1 MELQKKLK
9 ILAESAKYDA
19 SCSSSGSDRG
29 GRGTGAAHMSG
40 VCHSWAADGRCI
52 SLLKILMTN
61 ECVYDCA
68 YCVNRRSNDIQ
79 RTILTPDEIAKLT
92 FEFYK
97 RNYIEGLFLSS
108 GVVVSPDHTMGLML
122 EAIKKLRREF
132 RFNGYVH
139 MKVIPGA
146 DRSLIDQA
154 GLWADRV
161 SVNIELP
168 TDKSLRLLA
177 PGKTKETVL
186 SPMSRI
192 ARMITAAKDER
203 RSIKNTPAYAPA
215 GQSTQLIIGA
225 TPETDREIMKLSEA
239 LYDKMAL
246 KRVYYSAF
254 VPVSKDSRLPALMD
268 PPLLRE
274 HRLYQA
280 DWLLRFYG
288 FKADELLDEAHPTLD
303 LSFDPK
309 TVWALNNLHLF
320 PLEVNKAAYADIL
333 RVPGIGVTS
342 AQRIM
347 RARRAGPLKLDDLK
361 KLGVVMKRT
370 MYFVTADGK
379 YGGIKKGTGEAIKV
393 KLLERENPNSQLNL
407 FSEAAL
413 AAIGYDAA
421 QTQALTALVKAGIAE
436 TVAGQL

>member
-1 MELQKKLK
+1 MDLDKKLE
-9 ILAESAKYDA
+9 ILADSAKYDA
-19 SCSSSGSDRG
+19 SCASSGSDRG
-29 GRGTGAAHMSG
+29 GGGTGAAHLSG

-68 YCVNRRSNDIQ
+68 YCINRRSNDSPKA
-79 RTILTPDEIAKLT
+79 ILTPDEIAGLT

-108 GVVVSPDHTMGLML
+108 GITVSPDRTMELML
-122 EAIKKLRREF
+122 EAVRKLRQQF

-139 MKVIPGA
+139 LKVIPGA
-146 DRSLIDQA
+146 DQALIDQA

-177 PGKTKETVL
+177 PGKTKQTVL
-186 SPMSRI
+186 TPMSRLALKI
-192 ARMITAAKDER
+192 SSAKDER
-203 RSIKNTPAYAPA
+203 RSIKSTPAYAPA

-225 TPETDREIMKLSEA
+225 TPETDREIIKLSEA
-239 LYDKMAL
+239 LYDKMRL

-254 VPVSKDSRLPALMD
+254 VPVMKDSRLPVLLD

-288 FKADELLDEAHPTLD
+288 FTADELLDEKHPALD

-309 TVWALNNLHLF
+309 TVWAINNLHLF
-320 PLEVNKAAYADIL
+320 PLEVNKAPYEELL

-342 AQRIM
+342 ARRIL
-347 RARRAGPLKLDDLK
+347 RARRTGPLSLDDLK
-361 KLGVVMKRT
+361 KLGVVMKRAV
-370 MYFVTADGK
+370 YFVTAGGK
-379 YGGIKKGTGEAIKV
+379 YSGLKKESEEAIKI
-393 KLLERENPNSQLNL
+393 KLLEHKNPN
-407 FSEAAL
+407 
-413 AAIGYDAA
+413 
-421 QTQALTALVKAGIAE
+421 
-436 TVAGQL
+436 GQLDLFWEKELMKEGLAGTVSGQL

>member
-1 MELQKKLK
+1 MDLQRKLE
-9 ILAESAKYDA
+9 ILADSAKYDA
-19 SCSSSGSDRG
+19 SCASSGSDRG
-29 GRGTGAAHMSG
+29 GRGAGAAHISG
-40 VCHSWAADGRCI
+40 VCHSWTADGRCV
-52 SLLKILMTN
+52 SLLKVLMTN

-68 YCVNRRSNDIQ
+68 YCVNRRSNDVP
-79 RTILTPDEIAKLT
+79 RASLTPDEIASLA

-108 GVVVSPDHTMGLML
+108 GIAGSPDRTMELLL
-122 EAIKKLRREF
+122 EAVRKLRREF

-139 MKVIPGA
+139 LKVIPGA
-146 DRSLIDQA
+146 DRTLIDQA

-186 SPMSRI
+186 GPMDRLAGRI
-192 ARMITAAKDER
+192 AAYRDER
-203 RSIKNTPAYAPA
+203 RSIKSAPAYAPA

-225 TPETDREIMKLSEA
+225 TPETDLEIMKLSEA
-239 LYDKMAL
+239 LYGKMRL

-254 VPVSKDSRLPALMD
+254 VPVSSDSRLPALAE

-288 FKADELLDEAHPTLD
+288 FTADELLDEKHPELD
-303 LSFDPK
+303 LAFDPK
-309 TVWALNNLHLF
+309 TVWALNNLERF
-320 PLEVNKAAYADIL
+320 PLEVNTADYEALL

-342 AQRIM
+342 ARRIL
-347 RARRAGPLKLDDLK
+347 RARRAGTLKLDDLK
-361 KLGVVMKRT
+361 KLGVVMKRAV
-370 MYFVTADGK
+370 YFVTAAGK
-379 YGGIKKGTGEAIKV
+379 YAGIKNESGEAIKV
-393 KLLERENPNSQLNL
+393 KLLEHRNPNGQLDL
-407 FSEAAL
+407 FGRLELAKEGL
-413 AAIGYDAA
+413 AA
-421 QTQALTALVKAGIAE
+421 
-436 TVAGQL
+436 TVTGQL

>member
-1 MELQKKLK
+1 MLDTMDLQRKLE
-9 ILAESAKYDA
+9 ILADSAKYDA
-19 SCSSSGSDRG
+19 SCASSGSNRA
-29 GRGTGAAHMSG
+29 GRGTGAAHQSG
-40 VCHSWAADGRCI
+40 VCHSWTADGRCV

-68 YCVNRRSNDIQ
+68 YCVNRRSND
-79 RTILTPDEIAKLT
+79 TPKAILTPDEIAGLA

-108 GVVVSPDHTMGLML
+108 GIVVSPDRTMELML
-122 EAIKKLRREF
+122 EAVRKLRENYH
-132 RFNGYVH
+132 FNGYVH

-146 DRSLIDQA
+146 DQRLIDQA

-177 PGKTKETVL
+177 PGKTKATVL
-186 SPMSRI
+186 GPMSRLAQRI
-192 ARMITAAKDER
+192 SASKDER
-203 RSIKNTPAYAPA
+203 RSIKSTPAFAPA

-225 TPETDREIMKLSEA
+225 TPETDREIIKLSEA
-239 LYDKMAL
+239 LYDKMRL

-254 VPVSKDSRLPALMD
+254 VPVVKDSRLPALID

-288 FKADELLDEAHPTLD
+288 FKADELLDEKHPTLD

-320 PLEVNKAAYADIL
+320 PLEVNKASYEEIL

-342 AQRIM
+342 AKRIL
-347 RARRAGPLKLDDLK
+347 RARRAAPLSLDDLK
-361 KLGVVMKRT
+361 KLGVVMKRAV
-370 MYFVTADGK
+370 YFVTAGGK
-379 YGGIKKGTGEAIKV
+379 YAGLKKETEEAIKI
-393 KLLERENPNSQLNL
+393 KLLEHKNPNGQLNL
-407 FSEAAL
+407 FAEKGLIKEAMP
-413 AAIGYDAA
+413 G
-421 QTQALTALVKAGIAE
+421 TA
-436 TVAGQL
+436 TGQL

>member
-1 MELQKKLK
+1 MDLDKKLE
-9 ILAESAKYDA
+9 ILADSAKYDA
-19 SCSSSGSDRG
+19 SCASSGSDRG
-29 GRGTGAAHMSG
+29 GRGTGAAHLSG
-40 VCHSWAADGRCI
+40 VCHSWTADGRCI

-68 YCVNRRSNDIQ
+68 YCVNRRSNDSAKA
-79 RTILTPDEIAKLT
+79 ILTPDEIAGLT

-108 GVVVSPDHTMGLML
+108 GIIVSPDRTMELML
-122 EAIKKLRREF
+122 EAVRKLRQVF

-146 DRSLIDQA
+146 DQALIDQA

-177 PGKTKETVL
+177 PGKTKATVL
-186 SPMSRI
+186 GPMNRLAQRI
-192 ARMITAAKDER
+192 SASKDER
-203 RSIKNTPAYAPA
+203 RSIKSSPAYAPA

-225 TPETDREIMKLSEA
+225 TPETDREIIKLSEA
-239 LYDKMAL
+239 LYGKMRL

-254 VPVSKDSRLPALMD
+254 VPVMKDNRLPALID

-288 FKADELLDEAHPTLD
+288 FTAEELLDEKHPALD

-309 TVWALNNLHLF
+309 TVWAANNLHLF
-320 PLEVNKAAYADIL
+320 PLEVNKASYEEIL

-342 AQRIM
+342 AQRIF
-347 RARRAGPLKLDDLK
+347 RARRAGGLSLDDLK
-361 KLGVVMKRT
+361 KLGVVMKRAV
-370 MYFVTADGK
+370 YFVTAGGK
-379 YGGIKKGTGEAIKV
+379 YGGLKKETGEAIKL
-393 KLLERENPNSQLNL
+393 KLLEHKNPNGQLDL
-407 FSEAAL
+407 FGEA
-413 AAIGYDAA
+413 
-421 QTQALTALVKAGIAE
+421 ALVKAGMKE
-436 TVAGQL
+436 TVTGQI

>member
-1 MELQKKLK
+1 MELQQKLE
-9 ILAESAKYDA
+9 ILADSAKYDA
-19 SCSSSGSDRG
+19 SCASSGSDRG
-29 GRGTGAAHMSG
+29 GQGTGAAHISG

-61 ECVYDCA
+61 SCVYDCA
-68 YCVNRRSNDIQ
+68 YCVNRRTND
-79 RTILTPDEIAKLT
+79 TPKAILTPDEIAGLT

-108 GVVVSPDHTMGLML
+108 GITVSPDRTMELMI
-122 EAIKKLRREF
+122 EAVRKLRQEF

-146 DRSLIDQA
+146 DQSLIDQA

-168 TDKSLRLLA
+168 TEKSLQLLA
-177 PGKTKETVL
+177 PGKTKANVL
-186 SPMSRI
+186 GPMSRLA
-192 ARMITAAKDER
+192 ARISASRDER
-203 RSIKNTPAYAPA
+203 RTIKSAPAFAPA

-225 TPETDREIMKLSEA
+225 TPETDREIIKLSEA
-239 LYDKMAL
+239 LYDKMRL

-254 VPVSKDSRLPALMD
+254 VPVSKDSRLPALID

-288 FKADELLDEAHPTLD
+288 FKAEELLDAAHPTLD

-320 PLEVNKAAYADIL
+320 PLEVNKASYEEIL

-342 AQRIM
+342 AQRIL
-347 RARRAGPLKLDDLK
+347 RARRAGKLSLEDLK
-361 KLGVVMKRT
+361 QLGVVMKRAV
-370 MYFVTADGK
+370 YFVTAGGK
-379 YGGIKKGTGEAIKV
+379 YAGVKRETEEAIKI
-393 KLLERENPNSQLNL
+393 KLLEHNNPNGQQEL
-407 FSEAAL
+407 FSEKAFMKSGL
-413 AAIGYDAA
+413 E
-421 QTQALTALVKAGIAE
+421 QTVT
-436 TVAGQL
+436 GQL

>member
-1 MELQKKLK
+1 MDLQEKLE
-9 ILAESAKYDA
+9 ILADSAKYDA
-19 SCSSSGSDRG
+19 SCASSGSNRA
-29 GRGTGAAHMSG
+29 GRGTGAAHQSG
-40 VCHSWAADGRCI
+40 VCHSWTADGRCV

-68 YCVNRRSNDIQ
+68 YCVNRRTSDS
-79 RTILTPDEIAKLT
+79 RKAILTPDEIAGLT

-108 GVVVSPDHTMGLML
+108 GIVVSPDHTMELML
-122 EAIKKLRREF
+122 AAVRKLRENYH
-132 RFNGYVH
+132 FNGYVH

-146 DRSLIDQA
+146 DQALIDQA

-168 TDKSLRLLA
+168 SDKSLQLLA

-186 SPMSRI
+186 RPMHRLAQRI
-192 ARMITAAKDER
+192 AAHKDER
-203 RSIKNTPAYAPA
+203 RSIKSSPAYAPA

-225 TPETDREIMKLSEA
+225 TPETDREIIKLSEA
-239 LYDKMAL
+239 LYAKMAL

-254 VPVSKDSRLPALMD
+254 VPIMKDSRLPALRE

-288 FKADELLDEAHPTLD
+288 FTADELLDEKHPGLD
-303 LSFDPK
+303 LNFDPK
-309 TVWALNNLHLF
+309 TVWALNNLDKF
-320 PLEVNKAAYADIL
+320 PLEVNKASYEEIL

-342 AQRIM
+342 AQRIL
-347 RARRAGPLKLDDLK
+347 RARRAGALKLDDLK
-361 KLGVVMKRT
+361 KLGVVMKRAV
-370 MYFVTADGK
+370 YFVTAGGK
-379 YGGIKKGTGEAIKV
+379 YGGVQKDSGDAIKV
-393 KLLERENPNSQLNL
+393 KLLEHKNPN
-407 FSEAAL
+407 
-413 AAIGYDAA
+413 
-421 QTQALTALVKAGIAE
+421 
-436 TVAGQL
+436 GQLDLFGQAQPVSEGLEGAVTGQL

>member
-1 MELQKKLK
+1 MACYTFYMDLDKKLE
-9 ILAESAKYDA
+9 ILADSAKYDA
-19 SCSSSGSDRG
+19 SCASSGSDRG
-29 GRGTGAAHMSG
+29 GKGTGSAHMSG
-40 VCHSWAADGRCI
+40 VCHSWTSDGRCI

-68 YCVNRRSNDIQ
+68 YCVNRRSNDSPKA
-79 RTILTPDEIAKLT
+79 ILTPDEIAGLT

-108 GVVVSPDHTMGLML
+108 GIVVSPDHTMELML
-122 EAIKKLRREF
+122 KAVRKLRETF

-139 MKVIPGA
+139 MKVIPGS
-146 DRSLIDQA
+146 DQSLIDQA

-186 SPMSRI
+186 RPMNRLAQRI
-192 ARMITAAKDER
+192 SAAKDER
-203 RSIKNTPAYAPA
+203 RSIKSTPAFAPA

-225 TPETDREIMKLSEA
+225 TPETDREIIKLSEA
-239 LYDKMAL
+239 LYDKMRL

-254 VPVSKDSRLPALMD
+254 VPVMKDNRLPALLE

-288 FKADELLDEAHPTLD
+288 FTADELLDEAHPALD
-303 LSFDPK
+303 LTFDPK
-309 TVWALNNLHLF
+309 TVWALNNLDKF
-320 PLEVNKAAYADIL
+320 PLEVNKASYEEIL

-342 AQRIM
+342 AKRIL
-347 RARRAGPLKLDDLK
+347 RARRAGQLALADLK
-361 KLGVVMKRT
+361 KLGVVMKRAV
-370 MYFVTADGK
+370 YFVTAGGK
-379 YGGIKKGTGEAIKV
+379 YGGVKKESEEAIKV
-393 KLLERENPNSQLNL
+393 KLLEHKNPNGQLNL
-407 FSEAAL
+407 FSESE
-413 AAIGYDAA
+413 
-421 QTQALTALVKAGIAE
+421 LVKEGLTG
-436 TVAGQL
+436 TVTGQL

>member
-1 MELQKKLK
+1 MDLQEKLE
-9 ILAESAKYDA
+9 ILADSAKYDA
-19 SCSSSGSDRG
+19 SCASSGSNRA
-29 GRGTGAAHMSG
+29 GRGTGAAHQSG
-40 VCHSWAADGRCI
+40 VCHSWTADGRCV

-68 YCVNRRSNDIQ
+68 YCVNRRSNDA
-79 RTILTPDEIAKLT
+79 RRAVLTPDEIAGLT

-108 GVVVSPDHTMGLML
+108 GITVSPDRTMELML
-122 EAIKKLRREF
+122 EAVRKLRREF

-146 DRSLIDQA
+146 DQALIDQA

-168 TDKSLRLLA
+168 SDKSLRLLA

-186 SPMSRI
+186 KPMDRLARRI
-192 ARMITAAKDER
+192 AAHKDER
-203 RSIKNTPAYAPA
+203 RSISSSPAYAPA

-225 TPETDREIMKLSEA
+225 TPETDREIVKLSEA

-254 VPVSKDSRLPALMD
+254 VPVTKDSRLPALLE

-288 FKADELLDEAHPTLD
+288 FTADELLDERRPQLD
-303 LSFDPK
+303 LAFDPK
-309 TVWALNNLHLF
+309 TVWALNNLDKF
-320 PLEVNKAAYADIL
+320 PLEVNKASYEEIL

-342 AQRIM
+342 ARRIL
-347 RARRAGPLKLDDLK
+347 RARRAGPLALDDLK
-361 KLGVVMKRT
+361 KLGVVMKRAV
-370 MYFVTADGK
+370 YFVTAAGK
-379 YGGIKKGTGEAIKV
+379 YAGVKKESEEAIKV
-393 KLLERENPNSQLNL
+393 KLLEHKNPNGQLDL
-407 FSEAAL
+407 FSQGE
-413 AAIGYDAA
+413 
-421 QTQALTALVKAGIAE
+421 LVKEGLQA
-436 TVAGQL
+436 TVTGQL

>member
-1 MELQKKLK
+1 MDLQQKLE
-9 ILAESAKYDA
+9 ILADSAKYDA
-19 SCSSSGSDRG
+19 SCASSGSNRG
-29 GRGTGAAHMSG
+29 GRGTGAAHQSG
-40 VCHSWAADGRCI
+40 VCHSWTADGRCV

-68 YCVNRRSNDIQ
+68 YCVNRRSNDAPKA
-79 RTILTPDEIAKLT
+79 ILTPDEIAGLT

-108 GVVVSPDHTMGLML
+108 GITVSPDRTMELML
-122 EAIKKLRREF
+122 EAVRKLRENF
-132 RFNGYVH
+132 HFNGYVH

-146 DRSLIDQA
+146 DQALIDQA

-168 TDKSLRLLA
+168 SDKSLRLLA
-177 PGKTKETVL
+177 PGKNKETVL
-186 SPMSRI
+186 KPMNRLAQQI
-192 ARMITAAKDER
+192 AAHKDER
-203 RSIKNTPAYAPA
+203 RSIKTSPAYAPA

-225 TPETDREIMKLSEA
+225 TPETDREIIKLSEA
-239 LYDKMAL
+239 LYGKMAL

-254 VPVSKDSRLPALMD
+254 VPVMKDNRLPALRE

-288 FKADELLDEAHPTLD
+288 FTADELLDERHPQLD
-303 LSFDPK
+303 LNFDPK
-309 TVWALNNLHLF
+309 TVWALNNLDKF
-320 PLEVNKAAYADIL
+320 PLEVNKASYEEIL

-342 AQRIM
+342 ARRIL

-361 KLGVVMKRT
+361 KLGVVMKRAV
-370 MYFVTADGK
+370 YFVTAGGK
-379 YGGIKKGTGEAIKV
+379 YGGVKKESEEAIKV
-393 KLLERENPNSQLNL
+393 HLLEHKNRNGQLDL
-407 FSEAAL
+407 FGEGELVKEGL
-413 AAIGYDAA
+413 AA
-421 QTQALTALVKAGIAE
+421 
-436 TVAGQL
+436 TVTGQL

>member
-1 MELQKKLK
+1 MDLQEKLE

-19 SCSSSGSDRG
+19 SCASSGSNRS
-29 GRGTGAAHMSG
+29 GRGTGAAHQSG
-40 VCHSWAADGRCI
+40 VCHSWTADGRCV

-68 YCVNRRSNDIQ
+68 YCVNRRSNDT
-79 RTILTPDEIAKLT
+79 RRAALTPDEIASLT

-108 GVVVSPDHTMGLML
+108 GITVSPDRTMELML
-122 EAIKKLRREF
+122 EAVRKLRENF
-132 RFNGYVH
+132 HFNGYVH

-146 DRSLIDQA
+146 DQALIDQA

-168 TDKSLRLLA
+168 SDKSLRLLA

-186 SPMSRI
+186 RPMQRLAQRI
-192 ARMITAAKDER
+192 AAHKDER
-203 RSIKNTPAYAPA
+203 RSIKSSPAYAPA

-225 TPETDREIMKLSEA
+225 TPETDREIIKLSEA
-239 LYDKMAL
+239 LYGKLAL

-254 VPVSKDSRLPALMD
+254 VPVMKDSRLPALRE

-288 FKADELLDEAHPTLD
+288 FTADELLDEKHPGLD
-303 LSFDPK
+303 LNFDPK
-309 TVWALNNLHLF
+309 TVWALHNLDKF
-320 PLEVNKAAYADIL
+320 PLEVNKSPYEQLL
-333 RVPGIGVTS
+333 RVPGVGVTS
-342 AQRIM
+342 AKRIL

-361 KLGVVMKRT
+361 TLGVVMKRAV
-370 MYFVTADGK
+370 YFLTAGGK
-379 YGGIKKGTGEAIKV
+379 YGGLRRESEEGIKV
-393 KLLERENPNSQLNL
+393 KLLEHKNPNGQLDL
-407 FSEAAL
+407 FGQGE
-413 AAIGYDAA
+413 
-421 QTQALTALVKAGIAE
+421 LVKAGLEA
-436 TVAGQL
+436 TVTGQL

>member
-1 MELQKKLK
+1 MMDLQKKLE
-9 ILAESAKYDA
+9 ILADSAKYDA
-19 SCSSSGSDRG
+19 SCASSGSNRG
-29 GRGTGAAHMSG
+29 GRGTGAAHQSG
-40 VCHSWAADGRCI
+40 VCHSWTADGRCV

-68 YCVNRRSNDIQ
+68 YCVNRRSNDAP
-79 RTILTPDEIAKLT
+79 RALLTPDEIAGLT

-108 GVVVSPDHTMGLML
+108 GITVSPDRTMELML
-122 EAIKKLRREF
+122 EAVRKLRREF
-132 RFNGYVH
+132 RFNGYIH

-146 DRSLIDQA
+146 AQELIDQA

-168 TDKSLRLLA
+168 SDKSLRLLA

-186 SPMSRI
+186 KPMNRLAQRI
-192 ARMITAAKDER
+192 AAHKDER
-203 RSIKNTPAYAPA
+203 RSIRSSPAYAPA

-225 TPETDREIMKLSEA
+225 TGETDREIIKLSEA
-239 LYDKMAL
+239 LYSKMAL

-254 VPVSKDSRLPALMD
+254 VPVMKDNRLPALSE

-288 FKADELLDEAHPTLD
+288 FTADELLSEARPGLD
-303 LSFDPK
+303 LAFDPK
-309 TVWALNNLHLF
+309 TAWALGNLDKF
-320 PLEVNKAAYADIL
+320 PVEVNKASYEEIL

-342 AQRIM
+342 AKRIV
-347 RARRAGPLKLDDLK
+347 RARRAGPLALDDLK
-361 KLGVVMKRT
+361 KLGVVMKRAV
-370 MYFVTADGK
+370 YFVTAGGK
-379 YGGIKKGTGEAIKV
+379 YGGVKKESEEAIKV
-393 KLLERENPNSQLNL
+393 KLLEHKGAGGAAGGEGNGQLDL
-407 FSEAAL
+407 FSQGELVKEGL
-413 AAIGYDAA
+413 AA
-421 QTQALTALVKAGIAE
+421 
-436 TVAGQL
+436 TVTGQL

>member
-1 MELQKKLK
+1 MDLDKKLE
-9 ILAESAKYDA
+9 ILADSAKYDA
-19 SCSSSGSDRG
+19 SCASSGSDRG
-29 GRGTGAAHMSG
+29 GAGGAGAAHLSG

-68 YCVNRRSNDIQ
+68 YCVNRRSNDSPKA
-79 RTILTPDEIAKLT
+79 ILTPDEIAGLT

-108 GVVVSPDHTMGLML
+108 GIIVSPDRTMELML
-122 EAIKKLRREF
+122 EAVRKLREQF

-146 DRSLIDQA
+146 DQALIDQA

-168 TDKSLRLLA
+168 SDKSLRLLA
-177 PGKTKETVL
+177 PGKTKTTVL
-186 SPMSRI
+186 APMSRLADRI
-192 ARMITAAKDER
+192 SASKDER
-203 RSIKNTPAYAPA
+203 RSIKSSPAYAPA

-225 TPETDREIMKLSEA
+225 TPETDREIIKLSEA
-239 LYDKMAL
+239 LYDKMRL

-254 VPVSKDSRLPALMD
+254 VPIMKDSRLPVLLD

-288 FKADELLDEAHPTLD
+288 FTADELLDEKHPTLD

-309 TVWALNNLHLF
+309 TVWAINNLHLF
-320 PLEVNKAAYADIL
+320 PLEVNKAPYEELL

-342 AQRIM
+342 ARRIL
-347 RARRAGPLKLDDLK
+347 RARRAGPLSLDDLK
-361 KLGVVMKRT
+361 KLGVVMKRAV
-370 MYFVTADGK
+370 YFVTAGGK
-379 YGGIKKGTGEAIKV
+379 YAGLKKESEEAIKI
-393 KLLERENPNSQLNL
+393 KLLEHKNPN
-407 FSEAAL
+407 
-413 AAIGYDAA
+413 
-421 QTQALTALVKAGIAE
+421 
-436 TVAGQL
+436 GQLDLFGEKELMKEGLAGTVSGQL

>member
-1 MELQKKLK
+1 MDLDKKLE
-9 ILAESAKYDA
+9 ILADSAKYDA
-19 SCSSSGSDRG
+19 SCASSGSDRG
-29 GRGTGAAHMSG
+29 GAGGTGSAQLSG
-40 VCHSWAADGRCI
+40 VCHSWTADGRCI

-68 YCVNRRSNDIQ
+68 YCINRRSNDSPKA
-79 RTILTPDEIAKLT
+79 ILTPDEIAGLT

-108 GVVVSPDHTMGLML
+108 GITVSADRTMELML
-122 EAIKKLRREF
+122 EAVRKLRQQF

-146 DRSLIDQA
+146 DQALIDQA

-177 PGKTKETVL
+177 PGKTKQTVL
-186 SPMSRI
+186 GPMNRLAQKIS
-192 ARMITAAKDER
+192 ASKDER
-203 RSIKNTPAYAPA
+203 RAIKSSPAYAPA

-225 TPETDREIMKLSEA
+225 TPETDREIIKLSEA
-239 LYDKMAL
+239 LYDKMRL

-254 VPVSKDSRLPALMD
+254 VPVVADSRLPALLD

-288 FKADELLDEAHPTLD
+288 FTADELLDEKHPALD

-320 PLEVNKAAYADIL
+320 PLEVNKAPYEELL

-342 AQRIM
+342 ARRIL

-361 KLGVVMKRT
+361 KLGVVMKRAV
-370 MYFVTADGK
+370 YFVTAGGK
-379 YGGIKKGTGEAIKV
+379 YGGIKKETEEAIKI
-393 KLLERENPNSQLNL
+393 KLLEHKNPNGQLSL
-407 FSEAAL
+407 FSEKE
-413 AAIGYDAA
+413 
-421 QTQALTALVKAGIAE
+421 LVKEGLAG
-436 TVAGQL
+436 TVNGQL

>member
-1 MELQKKLK
+1 MDLQEKLE
-9 ILAESAKYDA
+9 ILADSAKYDA
-19 SCSSSGSDRG
+19 SCASSGSSRG
-29 GRGTGAAHMSG
+29 GQGTGAAHQSG
-40 VCHSWAADGRCI
+40 VCHSWTADGRCV

-68 YCVNRRSNDIQ
+68 YCVNRRTSDS
-79 RTILTPDEIAKLT
+79 RKAILTPDEIAGLT

-108 GVVVSPDHTMGLML
+108 GIVVSPDHTMELML
-122 EAIKKLRREF
+122 AAVRKLRENYH
-132 RFNGYVH
+132 FNGYVH

-146 DRSLIDQA
+146 DQALIDQA

-168 TDKSLRLLA
+168 SDKSLQLLA

-186 SPMSRI
+186 RPMHRLAQRI
-192 ARMITAAKDER
+192 AAHKDER
-203 RSIKNTPAYAPA
+203 RSIKSSPAYAPA

-225 TPETDREIMKLSEA
+225 TPETDREIIKLSEA
-239 LYDKMAL
+239 LYAKMAL

-254 VPVSKDSRLPALMD
+254 VPIMKDSRLPALRE

-288 FKADELLDEAHPTLD
+288 FTADELLDEKHPGLD
-303 LSFDPK
+303 LNFDPK
-309 TVWALNNLHLF
+309 TVWALNNLDKF
-320 PLEVNKAAYADIL
+320 PLEVNKASYEEIL

-342 AQRIM
+342 AQRIL
-347 RARRAGPLKLDDLK
+347 RARRAGALKLDDLK
-361 KLGVVMKRT
+361 KLGVVMKRAV
-370 MYFVTADGK
+370 YFVTAGGK
-379 YGGIKKGTGEAIKV
+379 YGGVQKDSGDAIKV
-393 KLLERENPNSQLNL
+393 KLLEHKNPN
-407 FSEAAL
+407 
-413 AAIGYDAA
+413 
-421 QTQALTALVKAGIAE
+421 
-436 TVAGQL
+436 GQLDLFGQAQPVSEGLEGAVTGQL

>member
-1 MELQKKLK
+1 MELQEKLE
-9 ILAESAKYDA
+9 ILAASAKYDA
-19 SCSSSGSDRG
+19 SCASSGSSRG
-29 GRGTGAAHMSG
+29 GRGTGAAHISG
-40 VCHSWAADGRCI
+40 VCHSWTADGRCV

-68 YCVNRRSNDIQ
+68 YCLNRRSNDAP
-79 RTILTPDEIAKLT
+79 RAILTPDEIAGLT

-108 GVVVSPDHTMGLML
+108 GIVGSPDRTMELML
-122 EAIKKLRREF
+122 TAVRKLRQEY

-146 DRSLIDQA
+146 DQALIDQA

-177 PGKTKETVL
+177 PGKTKDTVL
-186 SPMSRI
+186 VPMNRLAHKI
-192 ARMITAAKDER
+192 AEHKDER
-203 RSIKNTPAYAPA
+203 RSIKSSPAYAPA
-215 GQSTQLIIGA
+215 GQSTQLIVGA
-225 TPETDREIMKLSEA
+225 TPETDREIVKLSEA
-239 LYDKMAL
+239 LYAKMML

-254 VPVSKDSRLPALMD
+254 VPVTKDSRLPALTE

-303 LSFDPK
+303 LAFDPK
-309 TVWALNNLHLF
+309 TVWALNNLDKF
-320 PLEVNKAAYADIL
+320 PVEVNDADYETIL

-342 AQRIM
+342 ARRIV
-347 RARRAGPLKLDDLK
+347 RARRAGALRLEDLK
-361 KLGVVMKRT
+361 KLGVVMKRAV
-370 MYFVTADGK
+370 YFVTAGGK
-379 YGGIKKGTGEAIKV
+379 YEGIRKESGEAIRTR
-393 KLLERENPNSQLNL
+393 LLEHKPSGNGQLDL
-407 FSEAAL
+407 FS
-413 AAIGYDAA
+413 
-421 QTQALTALVKAGIAE
+421 QADLVRE
-436 TVAGQL
+436 TLPATVTGQL

>member
-1 MELQKKLK
+1 MDLDKKLE

-19 SCSSSGSDRG
+19 SCASSGSDRG
-29 GRGTGAAHMSG
+29 GKGTGAAHLGG
-40 VCHSWAADGRCI
+40 VCHSWTSDGRCI

-68 YCVNRRSNDIQ
+68 YCINRRSNDSAKA
-79 RTILTPDEIAKLT
+79 ILTPDEIAGLT

-108 GVVVSPDHTMGLML
+108 GIIVSPDHTMELML
-122 EAIKKLRREF
+122 QAVRKLRETF

-146 DRSLIDQA
+146 DQSLIDQA

-168 TDKSLRLLA
+168 TDKSLQLLA

-186 SPMSRI
+186 RPMSRLAQRI
-192 ARMITAAKDER
+192 SASKDER
-203 RSIKNTPAYAPA
+203 RSIKSAPAFAPA

-239 LYDKMAL
+239 LYHKMRL

-254 VPVSKDSRLPALMD
+254 VPVMKDSRLPALRE

-288 FKADELLDEAHPTLD
+288 FTADELLDEAHPTLD
-303 LSFDPK
+303 LTFDPK
-309 TVWALNNLHLF
+309 TVWALNNLDKF
-320 PLEVNKAAYADIL
+320 PLEVNKASYEEIL

-342 AQRIM
+342 AKRIL
-347 RARRAGPLKLDDLK
+347 RARRAWQLKLDDLK
-361 KLGVVMKRT
+361 KLGVVMKRAV
-370 MYFVTADGK
+370 YFVTAGGQ
-379 YGGIKKGTGEAIKV
+379 YGGIKKETEEAIKI
-393 KLLERENPNSQLNL
+393 KLLEHKNTNGQLDL
-407 FSEAAL
+407 FSESE
-413 AAIGYDAA
+413 
-421 QTQALTALVKAGIAE
+421 LVKEGLTG
-436 TVAGQL
+436 TVTGQL

>member
-1 MELQKKLK
+1 MDLQKKLE
-9 ILAESAKYDA
+9 ILADSAKYDA

-29 GRGTGAAHMSG
+29 GAGGTGAAHVSG

-61 ECVYDCA
+61 ACVYDCA
-68 YCVNRRSNDIQ
+68 YCVNRSSSDSPKA
-79 RTILTPDEIAKLT
+79 ILTPDEIAGLT

-108 GVVVSPDHTMGLML
+108 GIIVSPDRTMELML
-122 EAIKKLRREF
+122 EAVKKLRQVF
-132 RFNGYVH
+132 HFNGYVH

-146 DRSLIDQA
+146 SQDLVDQA

-177 PGKTKETVL
+177 PGKTKQNVL
-186 SPMSRI
+186 GPMNRLAQKISESKEDRL
-192 ARMITAAKDER
+192 
-203 RSIKNTPAYAPA
+203 SIKSTPAYAPA

-225 TPETDREIMKLSEA
+225 TPETDREIIKLSEA
-239 LYDKMAL
+239 LYDKMRL

-254 VPVSKDSRLPALMD
+254 VPVSKDSRLPALLE

-288 FKADELLDEAHPTLD
+288 FRADELLDEAHPALD

-309 TVWALNNLHLF
+309 TVWALNNLDKF
-320 PLEVNKAAYADIL
+320 PLEVNKAPYEEIL

-342 AQRIM
+342 AQRIV
-347 RARRAGPLKLDDLK
+347 RARRAGALGLDDLK
-361 KLGVVMKRT
+361 KLGVVMKRAV
-370 MYFVTADGK
+370 YFVTAGGR
-379 YGGIKKGTGEAIKV
+379 YGGVKKDTQEAIKI
-393 KLLERENPNSQLNL
+393 KLLEHKNPNGQLNL
-407 FSEAAL
+407 FSEADL
-413 AAIGYDAA
+413 IKEG
-421 QTQALTALVKAGIAE
+421 LTGTL
-436 TVAGQL
+436 TGQI

>member
-1 MELQKKLK
+1 MDLQQKLE
-9 ILAESAKYDA
+9 ILADSAKYDA

-29 GRGTGAAHMSG
+29 GAGTGAAHISG

-61 ECVYDCA
+61 ACVYDCA
-68 YCVNRRSNDIQ
+68 YCVNRSSNDSPKA
-79 RTILTPDEIAKLT
+79 ILTPDEIAGLT

-108 GVVVSPDHTMGLML
+108 GIIVSPDRTMELML
-122 EAIKKLRREF
+122 EAVRKLRQVF
-132 RFNGYVH
+132 HFNGYVH

-146 DRSLIDQA
+146 SQDLIDQA

-177 PGKTKETVL
+177 PGKTKQNVL
-186 SPMSRI
+186 GPMNRL
-192 ARMITAAKDER
+192 ARKISESTEER
-203 RSIKNTPAYAPA
+203 RSIKSTPAYAPA

-225 TPETDREIMKLSEA
+225 TPETDREIIKLSEA
-239 LYDKMAL
+239 LYDKMRL

-254 VPVSKDSRLPALMD
+254 VPVSKDNRLPALRE

-288 FKADELLDEAHPTLD
+288 FKADELLDEAHPVLD

-309 TVWALNNLHLF
+309 TVWALNNLEKF
-320 PLEVNKAAYADIL
+320 PLEVNKASYEEIL

-342 AQRIM
+342 AQRIL
-347 RARRAGPLKLDDLK
+347 RARRAGTLSLDDLK
-361 KLGVVMKRT
+361 KLGVVMKRAV
-370 MYFVTADGK
+370 YFVTAGGK
-379 YGGIKKGTGEAIKV
+379 YGGVKKDSQEAIKV
-393 KLLERENPNSQLNL
+393 KLLEHKNPNGQLNL
-407 FSEAAL
+407 FSEADL
-413 AAIGYDAA
+413 IKEG
-421 QTQALTALVKAGIAE
+421 LTGTL
-436 TVAGQL
+436 TGQI

>member
-1 MELQKKLK
+1 MELLEKLG
-9 ILAESAKYDA
+9 ILADSAKYDA
-19 SCSSSGSDRG
+19 SCASSGSNRG
-29 GRGTGAAHMSG
+29 GRGTGAAHQSG
-40 VCHSWAADGRCI
+40 VCHSWTADGRCV

-68 YCVNRRSNDIQ
+68 YCVNRRSNDSPKA
-79 RTILTPDEIAKLT
+79 ILTPDEIAGLT

-108 GVVVSPDHTMGLML
+108 GITGNPDRTMELML
-122 EAIKKLRREF
+122 EAVRKLRQEF

-146 DRSLIDQA
+146 SQELIDKA

-177 PGKTKETVL
+177 PGKTRDTVL
-186 SPMSRI
+186 KPMSRLARQI
-192 ARMITAAKDER
+192 AAHKDER
-203 RSIKNTPAYAPA
+203 RSIKSSPAYAPA
-215 GQSTQLIIGA
+215 GQSTQMIIGA
-225 TPETDREIMKLSEA
+225 TPETDREIIKLSEA
-239 LYDKMAL
+239 LYGKLAL

-254 VPVSKDSRLPALMD
+254 VPVMKDNRLPALVN

-288 FKADELLDEAHPTLD
+288 FTADELLDERRPQLD
-303 LSFDPK
+303 LDFDPK
-309 TVWALNNLHLF
+309 TAWALGNLDKF
-320 PLEVNKAAYADIL
+320 PLEVNRASYEEIL

-342 AQRIM
+342 AKRIL
-347 RARRAGPLKLDDLK
+347 RARRAGPLALDDLK
-361 KLGVVMKRT
+361 KLGVVMKRAV
-370 MYFVTADGK
+370 YFVTAGGK
-379 YGGIKKGTGEAIKV
+379 YGGVKKDSEEAIKV
-393 KLLERENPNSQLNL
+393 KLLEHKNPNGQLDL
-407 FSEAAL
+407 FAE
-413 AAIGYDAA
+413 G
-421 QTQALTALVKAGIAE
+421 QLVKEGMTA
-436 TVAGQL
+436 TVTGQL

>member
-1 MELQKKLK
+1 MDLQEKLE
-9 ILAESAKYDA
+9 ILADSAKYDA
-19 SCSSSGSDRG
+19 SCASSGSDRG
-29 GRGTGAAHMSG
+29 GAGGTGAAHLSG
-40 VCHSWAADGRCI
+40 VCHSWTADGRCI

-68 YCVNRRSNDIQ
+68 YCVNRRTNDSPKA
-79 RTILTPDEIAKLT
+79 ILTPDEIAGLT

-108 GVVVSPDHTMGLML
+108 GIIVSPDRTMELML
-122 EAIKKLRREF
+122 EAVRKLRQVF

-146 DRSLIDQA
+146 DQALIDQA

-186 SPMSRI
+186 GPMSRL
-192 ARMITAAKDER
+192 AQKITASKDER
-203 RSIKNTPAYAPA
+203 RSIKSSPAFAPA

-225 TPETDREIMKLSEA
+225 TPETDREIIKLSEA
-239 LYDKMAL
+239 LYGKMCL

-254 VPVSKDSRLPALMD
+254 VPVTKDSRLPALLS

-288 FKADELLDEAHPTLD
+288 FKADELLDEKHPALD

-309 TVWALNNLHLF
+309 TVWALNNLDKF
-320 PLEVNKAAYADIL
+320 PLEVNKASYEEIL

-342 AQRIM
+342 AKRIL
-347 RARRAGPLKLDDLK
+347 RARRAAPLSLDDLK
-361 KLGVVMKRT
+361 KLGVVMKRAV
-370 MYFVTADGK
+370 YFVTAGGR
-379 YGGIKKGTGEAIKV
+379 YGGIKKESAESIKI
-393 KLLERENPNSQLNL
+393 KLLEHKNPN
-407 FSEAAL
+407 
-413 AAIGYDAA
+413 
-421 QTQALTALVKAGIAE
+421 
-436 TVAGQL
+436 GQLDLFGEKELMKEGLAGTVTGQL